1 MSERHL
7 YRLNGTDIAI
17 YFSGS
22 NKLISMVA
30 EMTIR
35 EHIEE
40 LRVRII
46 RVAVVIIIITIFAMT
61 FDLRPIQINGIQFA
75 YPYPDPLHNISIR
88 LTFYMQESLLPQGVN
103 LIQTAPGQAFFSQ
116 IYVSVLIGLTA
127 SIPFIMREL
136 SAFISPAISTKTKI
150 GLLNVFLP
158 SIALFVGGIA
168 FSYLLV
174 IPFVLDFLYQY
185 GEALSVATFLTINN
199 FISFVMQFFLGF
211 GIAFQLPILMYGIS
225 LTGTIS
231 PRFWRSNF
239 RYAILILVIFGALI
253 TPDGSG
259 VTMWFVSIPMLL
271 LYLAGMLIVEK
282 KAASSSL
289 RVEKT

>member
-1 MSERHL
+1 
-7 YRLNGTDIAI
+7 
-17 YFSGS
+17 
-22 NKLISMVA
+22 MVA

-46 RVAVVIIIITIFAMT
+46 RIAVVIIIITIFAMT
-61 FDLRPIQINGIQFA
+61 FDLRPIQINGIPLV

-88 LTFYMQESLLPQGVN
+88 LTFYMQETLLPEGVN

-127 SIPFIMREL
+127 SIPFIMREI

-174 IPFVLDFLYQY
+174 IPFVLDFLYEY
-185 GEALSVATFLTINN
+185 GEALNVATFLTINN

-271 LYLAGMLIVEK
+271 LYLTGMLIVEK
-282 KAASSSL
+282 RAAASSSSL
-289 RVEKT
+289 KVEKTNT

>member
-1 MSERHL
+1 M
-7 YRLNGTDIAI
+7 
-17 YFSGS
+17 
-22 NKLISMVA
+22 SMVA

-40 LRVRII
+40 LRVRIL
-46 RVAVVIIIITIFAMT
+46 RVAVMIIVITIFAMT
-61 FDLRPIQINGIQFA
+61 FDLRPIQVNGIPLA

-88 LTFYMQESLLPQGVN
+88 LTFYMQESLLPEGVN

-116 IYVSVLIGLTA
+116 IYVSVLIGLTS

-150 GLLNVFLP
+150 GLVNVFLP
-158 SIALFVGGIA
+158 SIALFIGGIA

-174 IPFVLDFLYQY
+174 IPFILDFLYQY
-185 GEALSVATFLTINN
+185 GEALNVATFLTINN

-225 LTGTIS
+225 LTDAIS
-231 PRFWRSNF
+231 PRFWRTNF
-239 RYAILILVIFGALI
+239 RYALFILVIFGALI

-259 VTMWFVSIPMLL
+259 VTMWFVSLPMLL

-282 KAASSSL
+282 KSSRASSL
-289 RVEKT
+289 KN